1 MRNTKIVATL
11 GPATDSPQVLRA
23 LFELGVDAFRLNASH
38 GTQEEHAG
46 RIERV
51 RPLAAELGTH
61 TAILLDLQGPKIRL
75 GRFEGGGCHLE
86 TGSTFSITTKETLG
100 DASVASTVYAA
111 FARDV
116 RPGDCVKLADGSIE
130 LHVLAT
136 DGVTARC
143 LVVKRGRI
151 SDSKG
156 INLPGVKVSA
166 ASMTAKDL
174 KDIEFGVK
182 ERVDFLALS
191 FVRSAEDP
199 LRLRGLL
206 KERGAGIPIISK
218 IEKPEAW
225 DHLEA
230 ILAAS
235 DGVMVARGDLGVEV
249 ALEKVPHIQ
258 KTVIDRAR
266 HHGEI
271 VITATQ
277 MLESMIENPFP
288 TRAEVSDVANAI
300 YDGSD
305 AVMLS
310 GETSV
315 GKYPAATV
323 DTMGKIAMEAE
334 STRRFR
340 AYKDVPMGE
349 TAGYAEII
357 AAAAYHAGS
366 AAGVSAIA
374 VFTTSGLSARLV
386 SRLRP
391 PVPIFCFHAGGSIG
405 TPAGDVVRGASGA
418 DSSVGVDRSD
428 TGAVGRGGAGPRVVE
443 AGRRGGVRGGAADRG
458 GGDDEH
464 VEAAPGGGP
473 VVGEVV
479 SGTEYSAHVRPS
491 SPRA

>member
-11 GPATDSPQVLRA
+11 GPATDSLQVLRA
-23 LFELGVDAFRLNASH
+23 LFELGVDVFRLNASH
-38 GTQEEHAG
+38 GTQADHAG

-51 RPLAAELGTH
+51 RSIAAEMGTH
-61 TAILLDLQGPKIRL
+61 SAILLDLQGPKIRL

-86 TGSTFSITTKETLG
+86 AGSTFSITTREVLG
-100 DASVASTVYAA
+100 NASLASTGYSS

-116 RPGDCVKLADGSIE
+116 KPGDGVRLADGSIE
-130 LHVLAT
+130 LQVLGS
-136 DGVTARC
+136 DGTTARC
-143 LVVKRGRI
+143 LVVNGGPI
-151 SDSKG
+151 SDAKG
-156 INLPGVKVSA
+156 INLPGVQVSA
-166 ASMTAKDL
+166 PSLTTKDL
-174 KDIEFGVK
+174 ADLEFGVQSG
-182 ERVDFLALS
+182 VDYIALS
-191 FVRSAEDP
+191 FVRSGDDP

-206 KERGAGIPIISK
+206 KERGSEIPIISK
-218 IEKPEAW
+218 IEKPAAW
-225 DHLEA
+225 DHLDA

-258 KTVIDRAR
+258 KTVIERAR
-266 HHGEI
+266 HHGKI

-315 GKYPAATV
+315 GKYPAAAV
-323 DTMGKIAMEAE
+323 DMMGKIAMQAE

-340 AYKDVPMGE
+340 AYKDLQTE
-349 TAGYAEII
+349 EAAGYGEII

-374 VFTTSGLSARLV
+374 VFTTSGLSALLV

-391 PVPIFCFHAGGSIG
+391 PVPIFAFTPEETSARRLALAFGVHPVLIQPTESTDHMLAQLDRVVWARGWLKPGDGGACGAGQPIG
-405 TPAGDVVRGASGA
+405 RAG
-418 DSSVGVDRSD
+418 
-428 TGAVGRGGAGPRVVE
+428 TTNMLKLHRGG
-443 AGRRGGVRGGAADRG
+443 DRL
-458 GGDDEH
+458 
-464 VEAAPGGGP
+464 
-473 VVGEVV
+473 
-479 SGTEYSAHVRPS
+479 SAKW
-491 SPRA
+491 